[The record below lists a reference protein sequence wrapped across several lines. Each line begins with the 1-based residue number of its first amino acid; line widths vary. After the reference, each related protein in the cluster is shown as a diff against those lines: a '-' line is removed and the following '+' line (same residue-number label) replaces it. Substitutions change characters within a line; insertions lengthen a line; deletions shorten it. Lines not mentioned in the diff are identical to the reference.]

1 MTTITFDTLKFAR
14 RLQQAGVSEIQA
26 TAEAEAIN
34 EAFSEALNTQVAT
47 RQDINKFELNSE
59 KRFNNIEN
67 KITLL
72 QWMIALVIAVEIIPL
87 LKTLF

>member
-14 RLQQAGVSEIQA
+14 RLQQAGVSEKQA

-34 EAFSEALNTQVAT
+34 EAFSEALDSQLAT
-47 RQDINKFELNSE
+47 KQDINELSV
-59 KRFNNIEN
+59 
-67 KITLL
+67 KIKLV

>member
-14 RLQQAGVSEIQA
+14 RLKNAGVPDNHAE
-26 TAEAEAIN
+26 AEAEAIK
-34 EAFSEALNTQVAT
+34 EAFSEALDSQLAT
-47 RQDINKFELNSE
+47 KQDINELSV
-59 KRFNNIEN
+59 
-67 KITLL
+67 KIKLV

>member
-14 RLQQAGVSEIQA
+14 RLQQAGVSEKQA